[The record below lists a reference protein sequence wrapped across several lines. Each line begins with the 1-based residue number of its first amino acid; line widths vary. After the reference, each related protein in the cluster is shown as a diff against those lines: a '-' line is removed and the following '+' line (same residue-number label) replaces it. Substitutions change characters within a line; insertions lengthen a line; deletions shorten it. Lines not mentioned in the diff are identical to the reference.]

1 MSNIPESQGQNE
13 EQGDLYPC
21 DIKMWIQSIV
31 DLLWIQLFVK
41 KTTNL
46 YLYIANIDI
55 DIVDIAIKFKTCIL
69 DIVDIALNYKSV
81 LQIFQILILILW
93 ILLQTCAKA

>member
-1 MSNIPESQGQNE
+1 MSNIYLRAKVKTKNRAIYIPVTLKCG
-13 EQGDLYPC
+13 Y
-21 DIKMWIQSIV
+21 KV
-31 DLLWIQLFVK
+31 LLIYCGYSYLRK

-55 DIVDIAIKFKTCIL
+55 DIVDIAIKLQTCIL

-81 LQIFQILILILW
+81 L
-93 ILLQTCAKA
+93 

>member
-1 MSNIPESQGQNE
+1 M
-13 EQGDLYPC
+13 
-21 DIKMWIQSIV
+21 DIAICE
-31 DLLWIQLFVK
+31 

-55 DIVDIAIKFKTCIL
+55 DIVDIAIKLQTCVL

-81 LQIFQILILILW
+81 L
-93 ILLQTCAKA
+93 

>member
-1 MSNIPESQGQNE
+1 M
-13 EQGDLYPC
+13 DTKYC
-21 DIKMWIQSIV
+21 RSIV
-31 DLLWIQLFVK
+31 DIAICE

-55 DIVDIAIKFKTCIL
+55 DIVDIAIKLQTCIL

-81 LQIFQILILILW
+81 L
-93 ILLQTCAKA
+93 

>member
-1 MSNIPESQGQNE
+1 MLIYCGYS
-13 EQGDLYPC
+13 Y
-21 DIKMWIQSIV
+21 
-31 DLLWIQLFVK
+31 LW

-55 DIVDIAIKFKTCIL
+55 DIVDIAIKLQTCIL

-81 LQIFQILILILW
+81 L
-93 ILLQTCAKA
+93 